1 MLQLITYSPDAIMN
15 GSAALL
21 GALVGA
27 LASYIFQMLFHQK
40 QENENERI
48 AAHRI
53 LFCLLQQTNTLLL
66 IQRDYIYPNIDKPGR
81 MITIPAIPDFDIT
94 KNLFDFSS
102 FGFFLKSKSGRKIMY
117 DLYLAQE
124 SYIETLRAVN
134 IRSQVHRFELQPKL
148 ASLGY
153 PSSFEASLAKL
164 ESDLGT
170 IIWGTMVNQTEQMI
184 CVLAES
190 FLKLERSKIAFR
202 SFAVDYFETDDFTN
216 FDFPDRWGIRKDD

>member
-1 MLQLITYSPDAIMN
+1 MLLLMTYSPDAIMN

-21 GALVGA
+21 GALIGA
-27 LASYIFQMLFHQK
+27 LASYVFQILLHQK
-40 QENENERI
+40 QENDNERL
-48 AAHRI
+48 AGHRI

-66 IQRDYIYPNIDKPGR
+66 IQKDFIYPNINKPGR
-81 MITIPAIPDFDIT
+81 MIAIPAIPDFDTT

-102 FGFFLKSKSGRKIMY
+102 FSFLLKSKSGRKVMY
-117 DLYLAQE
+117 DLYLSQE

-134 IRSQVHRFELQPKL
+134 LRSQFHRFELQPKL

-153 PSSFEASLAKL
+153 PSSFEASSTKL
-164 ESDLGT
+164 QSDLG
-170 IIWGTMVNQTEQMI
+170 IFIWGTMLNQTEQMI
-184 CVLAES
+184 SVLEES

-216 FDFPDRWGIRKDD
+216 FDFPERWGIRKAN